1 MIKIVTP
8 IRKRAQRGDPS
19 DWNPSEDEFEYL
31 GEQTPEGEFIPAN
44 PADWNPSEDEFDYLG
59 ERTPEGEFIP
69 AKPSDFQDDFQDL
82 EPTEEPEDQ
91 AVPPVQRT
99 YTPYVSKPRQITPI
113 SPEEVLMGQE
123 VPIPM
128 GDIERMN
135 AELSVRQKIVH
146 GLLNGIP
153 LRIRYLTLDG
163 MSQTERTI
171 YPDYVYWA
179 GTGRHILVAMDE
191 MSGDWRAF
199 AVSNIEVADL
209 EPEE

>member
-1 MIKIVTP
+1 MIRIVTP
-8 IRKRAQRGDPS
+8 IRKRAQPEDPS
-19 DWNPSEDEFEYL
+19 GWNPSEEDFE
-31 GEQTPEGEFIPAN
+31 
-44 PADWNPSEDEFDYLG
+44 YLG

-69 AKPSDFQDDFQDL
+69 AQPSDFMDDSAPELAD
-82 EPTEEPEDQ
+82 EYEDPAETEL
-91 AVPPVQRT
+91 PPVQRT
-99 YTPYVSKPRQITPI
+99 YTPYVPKPREITPI

-123 VPIPM
+123 IPM
-128 GDIERMN
+128 PMGEIERMN

-153 LRIRYLTLDG
+153 LRIRYITLDG
-163 MSQTERTI
+163 MSQTERTVH
-171 YPDYVYWA
+171 PDYVYWA

-199 AVSNIEVADL
+199 AVSNIEMANL